1 MTASHEPSSPPTSSP
16 PHEPSEPS
24 DTFVGA
30 LVKEVRAIQD
40 VVRGRFGEL
49 TPEQLAW
56 SPEAGRWGVGLCLEH
71 LLKTN
76 HLYLKQM
83 EPAVE
88 ALEPVSDP
96 EKLVI
101 RGNAFGRW
109 FTRFV
114 GPHSRWKLPA
124 PGTFRPSK
132 KKSGEEGSS
141 ASPTRTLDDVV
152 PRFLAQHDRIL
163 ALLEKAEG
171 RPLDE
176 ARISSPATRLIR
188 FRLSDGIRAMVA
200 HDRRHLGQAE
210 RVLDHPDFPLNQDPG
225 SLDLEGDPGQS

>member
-1 MTASHEPSSPPTSSP
+1 MTASHEPSSLPSP
-16 PHEPSEPS
+16 SPSPQDS

-30 LVKEVRAIQD
+30 LAKEVRAIQD

-56 SPEAGRWGVGLCLEH
+56 APEAGKWGVGLCLEH
-71 LLKTN
+71 LSKTN

-88 ALEPVSDP
+88 SLEPVSDP
-96 EKLVI
+96 ERLVI

-114 GPHSRWKLPA
+114 GPGSRWKLPA

-132 KKSGEEGSS
+132 EKSGGEGSS
-141 ASPTRTLDDVV
+141 TPPVRTLADVV

-176 ARISSPATRLIR
+176 ARISSPASRLIR
-188 FRLSDGIRAMVA
+188 FRLSDGMRAMIA
-200 HDRRHLGQAE
+200 HDWRHVGQAE
-210 RVLDHPDFPLNQDPG
+210 RVLDHPDFPRGGPGGALDPK
-225 SLDLEGDPGQS
+225 GDPGQS